1 MKNIRNTG
9 DDHVNGKYVAPSS
22 RLQYTSNITVLL
34 LQKMHAALIVH
45 RTSQSKHIHLKPLS
59 TILDDFVLSFRDNE
73 VSIKGIDIVG
83 IIRTFTI

>member
-1 MKNIRNTG
+1 
-9 DDHVNGKYVAPSS
+9 
-22 RLQYTSNITVLL
+22 
-34 LQKMHAALIVH
+34 MHAALIVH

-73 VSIKGIDIVG
+73 VPIKGIDIVG